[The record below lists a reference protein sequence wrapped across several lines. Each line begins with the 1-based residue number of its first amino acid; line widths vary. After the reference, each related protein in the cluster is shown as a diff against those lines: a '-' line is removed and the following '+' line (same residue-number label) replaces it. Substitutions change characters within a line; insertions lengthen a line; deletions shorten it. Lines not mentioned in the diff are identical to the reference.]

1 VHLWATLEQGHSG
14 RGDGGAARHKA
25 RNVNRRINNDEGGDQ
40 PLFFAR
46 ASQNITAVAILLWTM
61 LESSTV
67 EGRQV
72 RNKLR
77 GLLECAA
84 VQQAESSAS
93 RRREPEVELP
103 TAPFWQ
109 EKEALVHPEP

>member
-1 VHLWATLEQGHSG
+1 
-14 RGDGGAARHKA
+14 
-25 RNVNRRINNDEGGDQ
+25 
-40 PLFFAR
+40 
-46 ASQNITAVAILLWTM
+46 M

-72 RNKLR
+72 RNKLH

-84 VQQAESSAS
+84 VQHAESSAS
-93 RRREPEVELP
+93 RRRELP
-103 TAPFWQ
+103 IAPSWQ